1 MCLDAQ
7 EWVVGSE
14 GAEPRQRV
22 VGRAVV
28 QGDDLK
34 VMESLRRKAVEAAAE
49 VFAGV
54 VNGN

>member
-1 MCLDAQ
+1 
-7 EWVVGSE
+7 VVGGE
-14 GAEPRQRV
+14 GAEPRQGV

-28 QGDDLK
+28 QGDGLE
-34 VMESLRRKAVEAAAE
+34 VIEGLRRKAVQAAAE

>member
-22 VGRAVV
+22 VGRAVIK
-28 QGDDLK
+28 GDGLE
-34 VMESLRRKAVEAAAE
+34 VMECLRRKAVQAAAE